1 MGRNLVSLVTI
12 LGAIG
17 LIVGISGCTS
27 SNSTN
32 TYNGSQ
38 MSFQYPNSWSVI
50 NESIN
55 WVQFKASEG
64 EVRVWNYAKDSG
76 QLGSFTFSDNETVG
90 DKKYTKMVTGGLT
103 SYAFQGNNSDLFIIA
118 SKGNDEGV
126 KQIIETIQFK

>member
-1 MGRNLVSLVTI
+1 MGIKFVRFVAI

-17 LIVGISGCTS
+17 LVIGISGCTS
-27 SNSTN
+27 STAS

-38 MSFQYPNSWSVI
+38 MSFQYPSSWSII
-50 NESIN
+50 NESTN
-55 WVQFKASEG
+55 WVQFKVGDG
-64 EVRVWNYAKDSG
+64 EVRVWNYPKDSE
-76 QLGSFTFSDNETVG
+76 QLGSFSFSDNETVG